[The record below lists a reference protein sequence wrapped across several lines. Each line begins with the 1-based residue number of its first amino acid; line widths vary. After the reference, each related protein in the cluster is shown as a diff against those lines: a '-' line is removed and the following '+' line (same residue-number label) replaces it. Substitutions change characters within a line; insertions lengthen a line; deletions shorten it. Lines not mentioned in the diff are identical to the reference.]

1 MILPILSLALSAAAL
16 VGVLAVGWKARE
28 AHRGLWKMF
37 ESQRRQIS
45 DDERQERKLWQRC
58 YGRLLAIR
66 HGTAEPVRLT
76 AQHAEDVFL
85 ADYFEGFGPGIFVE
99 IGAYDGIQFSN
110 TYALEQI
117 GWTGLMVEAHPENAE
132 RCRKN
137 RPHSIVE
144 HAAIGGPEASG
155 QVSFHMVMGR
165 GGDLLSALSP
175 TEDHL
180 RRCQREGKGVQPVA
194 VPCMSLNRLLQLH
207 PLPRIDFLSVDIEG
221 GEIAALQGLDFER
234 LRPRL
239 ILLEANGREARDALH
254 AFMQS
259 LDYRPLRRFEVNV
272 LFEDRRAG
280 PRPPSGSFSC
290 ESLS

>member
-1 MILPILSLALSAAAL
+1 MTLSVLSLALS
-16 VGVLAVGWKARE
+16 VLAVWAALLLGWKARK
-28 AHRGLWKMF
+28 AHRSLWAAF
-37 ESQRRQIS
+37 ESHRRQRAA
-45 DDERQERKLWQRC
+45 DEMEERKLWQRC
-58 YGRLLAIR
+58 YGRLLAIQ
-66 HGTAEPVRLT
+66 HGKADPIQLT

-110 TYALEQI
+110 TYALEQM
-117 GWTGLMVEAHPENAE
+117 GWTGLLVKAHPENVE

-137 RPHSIVE
+137 RPRSIVE
-144 HAAIGGPEASG
+144 HVAIGGPEASG
-155 QVSFHMVMGR
+155 TVSFHMVMGR

-175 TEDHL
+175 DEDHL

-194 VPCMSLNRLLQLH
+194 VTCMSLGRLLQLH

-221 GEIAALQGLDFER
+221 GEIAALQGLDFAR

-239 ILLEANGREARDALH
+239 ILLEANGREALDALH
-254 AFMQS
+254 AFMQP
-259 LDYRPLRRFEVNV
+259 LDYRPLRRFGVNV

-280 PRPPSGSFSC
+280 PRPSSGSFSC